1 MATAQTNL
9 TPAADTAPATVR
21 IPAVELSGPQW
32 VARFPTSRDV
42 ADCRSPFRESL
53 TSFVAAIEAAGATVL
68 IAATYRPLERAYL
81 MHWSWKIVNAGANP
95 TSIPAMAGVAI
106 NGDHGDA
113 AASTTAAQAMVDGYG
128 MQNLTVAPALNSKHI
143 AGLAVDMN
151 IGWSGALSIAN
162 AVGTLVAI
170 STTPRS
176 GMNSDLHEVGSSFGV
191 IKYNGGGIDRPHW
204 SDTGN

>member
-21 IPAVELSGPQW
+21 IPAIELSGPQW
-32 VARFPTSRDV
+32 VARYPTSRDV
-42 ADCRSPFRESL
+42 ADCRSPFKESL
-53 TSFVAAIEAAGATVL
+53 TSFVAAIEAAGASVS
-68 IAATYRPLERAYL
+68 IAATYRPVERAYL
-81 MHWSWKIVNAGANP
+81 MHWSWKIANASANP
-95 TSIPAMAGVAI
+95 TSIPARAGVAI
-106 NGDHGDA
+106 NWDHGDA

-162 AVGTLVAI
+162 AAGTLVAI

-176 GMNSDLHEVGSSFGV
+176 GMNSDLHEVGASFGV